1 MPCCAVPGCPTGSG
15 HYRGEHYAL
24 HPFPKNDSVKK
35 QWIENINRPNCVPS
49 EHKRFYVCS
58 KHFSPDCYLTGEE
71 NVDNRGR
78 KRKKVKFLKPD
89 AVPTLHFT
97 IFTVTKS
104 GLCCT
109 KKVRKAD
116 LESKIKVENVDDQR
130 RKRKKV
136 NDPRPK
142 LNFSK
147 VVQEGQDVSQL
158 KPVTK
163 IKVYMSSEDSLRFK
177 PILVNSTIAFQCLK
191 CSSKFKS
198 LFFGQKHYEKVH
210 LGLHKEIKLEH
221 GSAQNETLTPKEEVL
236 EEDKVHLLTKSSQKK
251 TLTPKVEVL
260 EDKEEVLD
268 ISSMLNVKIET
279 PSTSTQSSPI
289 HVENSS
295 KTKIKPKVFMSEED
309 HLKFV
314 PFWTKYKVAYQ
325 CRNCTSKYN
334 SLHKAQKHYEKVHAN
349 QYKCHHCQL
358 KLSNE
363 IAFKLHMKNHNDLA
377 KNKLSIQDFDDFSFK
392 RLDNGMYQCPQ
403 CSSYFKSNVNEQEHF
418 EKHHP
423 ENFKEYVPNPP
434 NIHTGIRFTQLENG
448 MFQCPNCLRFYTNNR
463 GQFQHHC
470 AGRPS
475 DHQRKQSAALEKVTV
490 ANRSKLSSKLK
501 ELKEIIQNSSV
512 KCAFCEDSFQTISD
526 LNVHVES
533 EHNINNVEPNED
545 DVPAIFLDSQ
555 EIKTEVEED
564 PLHDPLDGQE
574 IREIKTEVEI
584 KEEPSW

>member
-35 QWIENINRPNCVPS
+35 QWIEKINRPNCVPS

-71 NVDNRGR
+71 NVDGRGR
-78 KRKKVKFLKPD
+78 KRKRVKFLKPD

-97 IFTVTKS
+97 
-104 GLCCT
+104 
-109 KKVRKAD
+109 KKVPKAD
-116 LESKIKVENVDDQR
+116 LASKIKVENVDDQR

-191 CSSKFKS
+191 CSSKYKS
-198 LFFGQKHYEKVH
+198 LFFGQQHYSKVH
-210 LGLHKEIKLEH
+210 S
-221 GSAQNETLTPKEEVL
+221 GSAQSQTLTPKKEVLEEDIEETLTPKEE
-236 EEDKVHLLTKSSQKK
+236 DK
-251 TLTPKVEVL
+251 
-260 EDKEEVLD
+260 EVLD

-279 PSTSTQSSPI
+279 PSTST

-295 KTKIKPKVFMSEED
+295 ETKIKPKVFMSEED
-309 HLKFV
+309 HVKFQ
-314 PFWTKYKVAYQ
+314 PLYMNYKVVYQ
-325 CRNCTSKYN
+325 CRNCPSRYKSMY
-334 SLHKAQKHYEKVHAN
+334 HAQEHYEKVHAN

-377 KNKLSIQDFDDFSFK
+377 KNKLNIQDFDDFSFK
-392 RLDNGMYQCPQ
+392 KLDNGMYQCPQ

-533 EHNINNVEPNED
+533 EHMKPTED
-545 DVPAIFLDSQ
+545 DVPAIFLDCQ
-555 EIKTEVEED
+555 EIKTEVED
-564 PLHDPLDGQE
+564 PLYDPLDGPE
-574 IREIKTEVEI
+574 IREIKTEI
-584 KEEPSW
+584 KEEPCDDL